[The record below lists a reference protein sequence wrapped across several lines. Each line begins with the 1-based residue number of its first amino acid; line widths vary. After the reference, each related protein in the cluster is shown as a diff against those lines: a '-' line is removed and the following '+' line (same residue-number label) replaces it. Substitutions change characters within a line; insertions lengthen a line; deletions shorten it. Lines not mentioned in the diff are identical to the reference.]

1 MDTTQRDAWQEE
13 IAILQ
18 EALIGVDG
26 ALLLEFDV
34 PRVGSRIDA
43 VVLTESVV
51 LVLEFKVGAKTILD
65 ADINQVWD
73 YALDLKNFHK
83 ASHHH
88 AIVPI
93 LISTGA
99 QRQPLHW
106 TSPADDKVYRPVAT
120 TAVQLQEAIQHF
132 RSTVQGQP
140 IDAVAWVRSPYHPTP
155 TIIQAA
161 QALYSRHSVEAIA
174 SSEAGE
180 NLTVTSAVVERIIDE
195 SRASKTKSIVFV
207 TGVPGAGK
215 TLVGLNIATRHRDKS
230 DQVHAVYLS
239 GNAPLVKVLSHALA
253 RDEIARSAEKKKPRK
268 GAVLSKIKAF
278 IQNVHHFRDEGLN
291 DSGAPPDHV
300 VIFDEAQRAWNRQ
313 MTADFMKRKKGRPD
327 FDKSE
332 PAFLLSYLDRHRDW
346 AAVICLVGG
355 GQEINRGEAGIA
367 EWLHAIKGEF
377 PHWRVHISPNLTDEE
392 YGATSM
398 VSGMAPLVPV
408 EQHQSLHLSVSLRS
422 FRAEHI
428 SSFIKA
434 LLDVDREAAR
444 TILARVQTSY
454 PMALTRDLGIAKGWI
469 RRKARGTERFGLIA
483 SSGAQRL
490 KPHAIDVRHEV
501 DPVQWFL
508 NEPDDTRS
516 SYYMED
522 PATEFQVQG
531 LELDWTCV
539 TWDAD
544 LRFDGTGWSHH
555 SFKASRWENVN
566 KQDRQRYLRNAY
578 RVLLTRAR
586 QGMVIFVPPGSND
599 DSTRDPSFY
608 DRTYEYLQSIGIP
621 EVP

>member
-1 MDTTQRDAWQEE
+1 MLPWQCFPMATLSTPRAYYASEISAFLSASRNDILGSLVQRSQFSVDTTQRDAWQEE

-83 ASHHH
+83 ASHHY

-207 TGVPGAGK
+207 TGVPGSRENTSWFK
-215 TLVGLNIATRHRDKS
+215 HR
-230 DQVHAVYLS
+230 
-239 GNAPLVKVLSHALA
+239 NT
-253 RDEIARSAEKKKPRK
+253 
-268 GAVLSKIKAF
+268 
-278 IQNVHHFRDEGLN
+278 
-291 DSGAPPDHV
+291 PP
-300 VIFDEAQRAWNRQ
+300 
-313 MTADFMKRKKGRPD
+313 
-327 FDKSE
+327 
-332 PAFLLSYLDRHRDW
+332 
-346 AAVICLVGG
+346 
-355 GQEINRGEAGIA
+355 
-367 EWLHAIKGEF
+367 
-377 PHWRVHISPNLTDEE
+377 
-392 YGATSM
+392 
-398 VSGMAPLVPV
+398 
-408 EQHQSLHLSVSLRS
+408 
-422 FRAEHI
+422 
-428 SSFIKA
+428 
-434 LLDVDREAAR
+434 
-444 TILARVQTSY
+444 
-454 PMALTRDLGIAKGWI
+454 
-469 RRKARGTERFGLIA
+469 
-483 SSGAQRL
+483 
-490 KPHAIDVRHEV
+490 
-501 DPVQWFL
+501 
-508 NEPDDTRS
+508 
-516 SYYMED
+516 
-522 PATEFQVQG
+522 
-531 LELDWTCV
+531 
-539 TWDAD
+539 
-544 LRFDGTGWSHH
+544 
-555 SFKASRWENVN
+555 
-566 KQDRQRYLRNAY
+566 
-578 RVLLTRAR
+578 
-586 QGMVIFVPPGSND
+586 
-599 DSTRDPSFY
+599 
-608 DRTYEYLQSIGIP
+608 
-621 EVP
+621 